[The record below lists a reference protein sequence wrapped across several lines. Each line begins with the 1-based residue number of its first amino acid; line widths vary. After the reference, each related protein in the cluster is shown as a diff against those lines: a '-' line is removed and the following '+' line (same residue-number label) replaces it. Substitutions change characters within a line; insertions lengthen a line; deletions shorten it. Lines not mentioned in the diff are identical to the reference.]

1 MPTLESY
8 TVIRVGVPDAPYVVG
23 VIRDGARL
31 ITARLDAPA
40 DVPVTV
46 GAPVTPLGKYSH
58 YTLYSVAEADQ

>member
-31 ITARLDAPA
+31 ITGRLDAPA
-40 DVPVTV
+40 DVPVPI
-46 GAPVTPLGKYSH
+46 GAPVTTVSVYSD
-58 YTLYSVAEADQ
+58 YTLYSVAKADQ